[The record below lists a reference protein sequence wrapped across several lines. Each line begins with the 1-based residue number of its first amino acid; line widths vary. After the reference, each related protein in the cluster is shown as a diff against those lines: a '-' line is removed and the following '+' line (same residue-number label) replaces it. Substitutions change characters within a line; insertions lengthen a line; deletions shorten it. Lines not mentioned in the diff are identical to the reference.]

1 MRSLEDT
8 CFLKIAESPDLSLKP
23 QRVQKAFFSK
33 SARKLVRRSTE
44 MGAAGG
50 GGGKGAMDT
59 VRLRQKIITK
69 LVNEGR
75 GMAGSFPAPPAFLD
89 DTFTSVSLANSK
101 IGDSFVQDTLSVR
114 CPMLRSVDLT
124 ACFYIRDVSIEALL
138 SRCSR
143 VERLSLRNCRK
154 LTDLALNHI
163 VRYGKNLAAV
173 DIGGCFNVTASGVDA
188 LCAVHPNAHRFTE
201 LDISGIMVTTNTLEI
216 ICRQCRR
223 LEVLRMGFIEYME
236 NTLTELLPP
245 LVGNLRSLH
254 LHWNTCVTDELLSWV
269 GRSMPR
275 LEDLNLCG
283 CSKVSVDGVSD
294 MLYDRQEALE
304 NQEASGD
311 DNSGMVVAIA
321 RVNVRYT
328 SLSKQDIEALQSAY
342 RDTKIE

>member
-1 MRSLEDT
+1 
-8 CFLKIAESPDLSLKP
+8 
-23 QRVQKAFFSK
+23 
-33 SARKLVRRSTE
+33 
-44 MGAAGG
+44 
-50 GGGKGAMDT
+50 MDT

-101 IGDSFVQDTLSVR
+101 IGDSFVLDTLSVR

-138 SRCSR
+138 SRCPR

-154 LTDLALNHI
+154 LTDLALDHI

-173 DIGGCFNVTASGVDA
+173 DIGGCFNITASGVDA
-188 LCAVHPNAHRFTE
+188 LCAMHPNAHGFTE
-201 LDISGIMVTTNTLEI
+201 LDISGIMVTTNTLEV
-216 ICRQCRR
+216 ICQHCRR

-236 NTLTELLPP
+236 NTLTEILLP

-254 LHWNTCVTDELLSWV
+254 LHWNTCVTDEFLSWA
-269 GRSMPR
+269 GRSIPR

-304 NQEASGD
+304 
-311 DNSGMVVAIA
+311 
-321 RVNVRYT
+321 
-328 SLSKQDIEALQSAY
+328 
-342 RDTKIE
+342 